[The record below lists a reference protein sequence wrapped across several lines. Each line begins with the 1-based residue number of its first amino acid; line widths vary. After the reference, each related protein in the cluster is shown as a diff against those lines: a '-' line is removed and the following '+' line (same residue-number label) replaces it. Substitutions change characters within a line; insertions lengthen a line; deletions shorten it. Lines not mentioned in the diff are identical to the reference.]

1 MSAWTVGAHA
11 ITAAAKENNNPEM
24 HSMVRRPSQSAAGP
38 ATITLAT
45 APIKA
50 AATTKPSVAG
60 VPSNLYSGLIYSSAP
75 AGIGMMHNIFQSN
88 GKMIQE
94 LQSFWGIY
102 YSVGN
107 YRKSLN
113 SKTPEG
119 SNKGLRW
126 VLCSSNF
133 VEKIG
138 FGFWILMRR
147 SGKVRG
153 VCVCVCVCGCVC
165 VRVRARAYQQL
176 LRCPILEASSQ
187 LPQLLQQ
194 LLLP

>member
-11 ITAAAKENNNPEM
+11 ITAAAKENSNPEM

-60 VPSNLYSGLIYSSAP
+60 VPSNLYSGRIYSSAP
-75 AGIGMMHNIFQSN
+75 AGIAWCTTSLRAM
-88 GKMIQE
+88 GKW
-94 LQSFWGIY
+94 FRNFRAFGVFTT
-102 YSVGN
+102 VGN

-113 SKTPEG
+113 SKTPDG
-119 SNKGLRW
+119 SNKRLRW
-126 VLCSSNF
+126 ALSSSNF

-147 SGKVRG
+147 RSGKVRG
-153 VCVCVCVCGCVC
+153 VCAC
-165 VRVRARAYQQL
+165 AYQQL
-176 LRCPILEASSQ
+176 LRCPILEASYQ

-194 LLLP
+194 LLLLWRCPWWWPFT